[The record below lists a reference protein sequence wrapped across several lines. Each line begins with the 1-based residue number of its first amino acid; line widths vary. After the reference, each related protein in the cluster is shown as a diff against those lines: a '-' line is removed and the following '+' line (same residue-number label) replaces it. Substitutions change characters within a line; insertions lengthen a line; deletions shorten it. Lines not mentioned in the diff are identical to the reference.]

1 MNNIYIKKPRP
12 PCIEN
17 GVRCTE
23 RRAGCQNQCEKYIE
37 YRKVLDEYN
46 AVIINAKKREADTI
60 TDDRR
65 KRTEKAKKKALQNRS
80 GAGGAK

>member
-1 MNNIYIKKPRP
+1 MNNTYIKKPRP
-12 PCIEN
+12 PCIED

-37 YRKVLDEYN
+37 YRNALDKYN
-46 AVIINAKKREADTI
+46 EAILYAKKRDADTI

-65 KRTEKAKKKALQNRS
+65 KRTEKAKKKALKNRS
-80 GAGGAK
+80 GKGGA